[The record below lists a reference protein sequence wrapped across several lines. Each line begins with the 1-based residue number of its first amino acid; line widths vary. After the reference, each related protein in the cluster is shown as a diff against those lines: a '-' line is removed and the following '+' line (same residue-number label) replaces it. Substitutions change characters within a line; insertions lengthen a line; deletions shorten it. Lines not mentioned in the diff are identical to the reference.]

1 MQALTRENLCRQLRF
16 QPLREVAT
24 AGCLLLMSIE
34 ASGMR
39 MACTVVL
46 TAASQPARSVWYE
59 YDNLSR
65 AFGLQCAAWMI
76 WVPGVTLIY
85 AMPSLLQIPTAI
97 LITSFWILIFTTL
110 RERQNRD
117 PRKTHS

>member
-1 MQALTRENLCRQLRF
+1 MQALTRENLCRHLRF
-16 QPLREVAT
+16 RPLREVAT
-24 AGCLLLMSIE
+24 AGCLLLVSFE

-39 MACTVVL
+39 MACTVGL
-46 TAASQPARSVWYE
+46 TAANQPARSVWYE

-85 AMPSLLQIPTAI
+85 AMPSLLQIP
-97 LITSFWILIFTTL
+97 SFWILILTTL